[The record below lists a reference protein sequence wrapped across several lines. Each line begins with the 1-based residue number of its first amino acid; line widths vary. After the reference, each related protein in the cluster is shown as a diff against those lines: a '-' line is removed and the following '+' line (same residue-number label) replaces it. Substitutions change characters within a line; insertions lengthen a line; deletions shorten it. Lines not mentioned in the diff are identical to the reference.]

1 MQKNVFILWKICIW
15 VIPRWSLFTNK
26 SLNFVSI
33 FPKKRKMPKEKYL
46 KHDNLLNFDGLDLFL
61 KLNILKEI
69 LGLKNDKLINILNY
83 IK

>member
-1 MQKNVFILWKICIW
+1 
-15 VIPRWSLFTNK
+15 
-26 SLNFVSI
+26 
-33 FPKKRKMPKEKYL
+33 MPKEKYL